1 MTLELL
7 SALRHL
13 LRLLVRAVLPRH
25 LQRLLVRAVLPRHLQ
40 LLLLLLVRAVLPR
53 RQLLEWAH
61 LNLFLERLA
70 AAKPLR
76 RSSGTNPLKHNAQLE
91 RYQSAHCRG

>member
-1 MTLELL
+1 MSLMTLELL

-25 LQRLLVRAVLPRHLQ
+25 LQRLL
-40 LLLLLLVRAVLPR
+40 LLVRAVLPR

-61 LNLFLERLA
+61 LNLLLERLA
-70 AAKPLR
+70 AAKPLGQ
-76 RSSGTNPLKHNAQLE
+76 SSGTDPLGYTHP
-91 RYQSAHCRG
+91 